1 MAAPAYNPT
10 VEQILALHAEFDP
23 PEGHKAE
30 VIGGTIVVSPS
41 PSRRHGLIYGKL
53 HRQLSQLLPAHLT
66 VTNSITLEMTASGE
80 RYIPDLLV
88 ASEDSLR
95 SEDWLLDA
103 GEAELVAEI
112 VSPHN
117 ARHDRVTKVRG
128 YAASGVPIYL
138 LVDPLEQAVTLFF
151 EPAGDCYQ
159 QLHRVPF
166 GATIAL
172 PEPYS
177 GKIDT
182 SVLG

>member
-1 MAAPAYNPT
+1 MIAT
-10 VEQILALHAEFDP
+10 
-23 PEGHKAE
+23 
-30 VIGGTIVVSPS
+30 
-41 PSRRHGLIYGKL
+41 
-53 HRQLSQLLPAHLT
+53 
-66 VTNSITLEMTASGE
+66 GE

-88 ASEDSLR
+88 AHEDLLR
-95 SEDWLLDA
+95 SDEWLLEA

-117 ARHDRVTKVRG
+117 ARHDRVTKVGG
-128 YAASGVPIYL
+128 YAASGVPIHL

-159 QLHRVPF
+159 QMHRVPF
-166 GATIAL
+166 GATVAL

-182 SVLG
+182 SVFA